1 MPNETVLV
9 VDDDASLRD
18 LVVAR
23 LGREGYASLAAAS
36 GEEALGLLGP
46 ASACD
51 LVILDIMLG
60 GIDGFELLK
69 AIRTTRPELPVI
81 LLSARGEDGDK
92 VLGFGLGAD
101 DYVTKPFSPAELMAR
116 VRARLRRKPAA
127 ADEGARLLEAGPFH
141 LDLSGWI
148 LYKDGRPLELSAREL
163 SLMRLF
169 IENPGRVFTKAQ
181 IYARIWE
188 GGYCEDNTV
197 MVHISRLRDK
207 VEEDSGAPKHI
218 LTVRGL
224 GYKFAAPSPAGALP

>member
-18 LVVAR
+18 LVAAR
-23 LGREGYASLAAAS
+23 LGREGYSPLAAAS
-36 GEEALGLLGP
+36 GEEALGLLRPG
-46 ASACD
+46 SACD

-69 AIRTTRPELPVI
+69 AIRSSRPELPVI
-81 LLSARGEDGDK
+81 LLSARGEEGDK
-92 VLGFGLGAD
+92 ILGFGLGAD

-116 VRARLRRKPAA
+116 VKARLRRKPAA
-127 ADEGARLLEAGPFH
+127 PEGEPRFLEAGPFR
-141 LDLSGWI
+141 LDLEGWV

-163 SLMRLF
+163 ALMRLF

-188 GGYCEDNTV
+188 GDYCEDNTV

-207 VEEDSGAPKHI
+207 VEEDSGSPEHI

-224 GYKFAAPSPAGALP
+224 GYKFAPPSPGEALP